1 MGVCLMP
8 EGGINTP
15 FRECT
20 YNPPFPPLS
29 PFHSL
34 SLPPTHRHTG
44 GAAVLEGD
52 VAEVHIGVLT
62 HEHTAARCVVGVA
75 GTPIHER
82 KSHDAHTGYAV
93 GNVQVPVK
101 GAQSQKE

>member
-1 MGVCLMP
+1 MHIL
-8 EGGINTP
+8 T
-15 FRECT
+15 T
-20 YNPPFPPLS
+20 PPLS

-93 GNVQVPVK
+93 ANVKVPVK

>member
-1 MGVCLMP
+1 MGFSPKPNSIHLSESVLT
-8 EGGINTP
+8 TP
-15 FRECT
+15 L
-20 YNPPFPPLS
+20 PPLS
-29 PFHSL
+29 PFPSL
-34 SLPPTHRHTG
+34 SLPPTHRYTG

-93 GNVQVPVK
+93 ANVKVPVK